1 MFGQNDTEKS
11 LTLSTTD
18 DTVDDDGEKVRLG
31 FTMLPALV
39 NVGNPNQAT
48 VSITD
53 NDHPQVNFSF
63 GTASYTAAEGGS
75 AAVKVVLSADRERTV
90 EVPITTT
97 DMDGATAAD
106 YSGVPEKATFQ
117 SGETEKTFSFAATQD
132 SVDDGE
138 KVRLTFGILPTGVTS
153 TAPSQAVV
161 SFTDDAAAG
170 VSVDPTTVTMNEG
183 ESREYT
189 VVLDSE
195 PIAGVTV
202 TVAGTSGTG
211 VSTDKTSVALST
223 INWSEK
229 QMVNVSSVQDT
240 DAVDESVTISHTV
253 TSTDPKYSG
262 ASADSVGV
270 TVNDDETVTKSLGLA
285 MPDPVHGDIDTDGE
299 VNLCDTLTYTATAT
313 NTGNVALRNIT
324 VSDLLVNTSG
334 KDCASLAIGATCVLT
349 VTHTVPQANVEADKV
364 VNSSTASATG
374 ASTETVANEFS
385 VGQVKALTMDKGTN
399 ASGYDQVGDVIQYTY
414 TLTNSGTVALDGTLQ
429 IQDDKI
435 ASGNITCPAVPGNG
449 MAPDQILTCAGSY
462 TVVQSDVD
470 AGEVVNQATATL
482 DGVTSNEDTAQV
494 SWRAPQGNQPQLSI
508 GSGQV
513 DEDDDTISLGVTLS
527 PSSLQ
532 TVAVD

>member
-1 MFGQNDTEKS
+1 
-11 LTLSTTD
+11 
-18 DTVDDDGEKVRLG
+18 
-31 FTMLPALV
+31 MLPALV
-39 NVGNPNQAT
+39 NAGNPNQAT

-106 YSGVPEKATFQ
+106 YSGVPEEATFQ

-211 VSTDKTSVALST
+211 VSTDKTPVALST
-223 INWSEK
+223 INWSER
-229 QMVNVSSVQDT
+229 QMVIVSSVQDT
-240 DAVDESVTISHTV
+240 DAVDESVTISHSV
-253 TSTDPKYSG
+253 T
-262 ASADSVGV
+262 
-270 TVNDDETVTKSLGLA
+270 
-285 MPDPVHGDIDTDGE
+285 
-299 VNLCDTLTYTATAT
+299 
-313 NTGNVALRNIT
+313 
-324 VSDLLVNTSG
+324 
-334 KDCASLAIGATCVLT
+334 
-349 VTHTVPQANVEADKV
+349 QANVDAGKV
-364 VNSSTASATG
+364 VNTATASATG
-374 ASTETVANEFS
+374 ASTETVTNEFS
-385 VGQVKALTMDKGTN
+385 VGQVKALTMDKGAN
-399 ASGYDQVGDVIQYTY
+399 ASGYDQVSDVIQYKY
-414 TLTNSGTVALDGTLQ
+414 TVTNSWTVALDGTLQ

-449 MAPDQILTCAGSY
+449 MAPDQILTRAGSF
-462 TVVQSDVD
+462 TVVQSDID

-494 SWRAPQGNQPQLSI
+494 SWRAPQGTRSQLSI

-513 DEDDDTISLGVTLS
+513 DEDDDTISLGGTLS